1 MIEAI
6 ITSLGLG
13 LLSSASPCI
22 LPLYPGFLA
31 YLAGR
36 QEGIQ
41 SKVGRYSLGFWV
53 LAGVLTMMLALGLL
67 IALLSVSI
75 GAVLTIVI
83 PIAYLLII
91 ALGVAL
97 LFDYNPFKAL
107 PQVQVPVLN
116 NPYVNAY
123 VYGLLYGPIALPCSG
138 PLIVG
143 IFTYSLTSAEVI
155 SKLWIFLWFGIGF
168 GLPLLLLSFLSGATQ
183 QWIVRFFAR
192 HSRAIN
198 IIGGLLLIGVG
209 IYGLV
214 TNWDL
219 ISTYLSIWFGG

>member
-1 MIEAI
+1 MIETI
-6 ITSLGLG
+6 LTSLSLG
-13 LLSSASPCI
+13 LLSSTSPCI

-36 QEGIQ
+36 QEGIN
-41 SKVGRYSLGFWV
+41 SRIGRYSLGFFV
-53 LAGVLTMMLALGLL
+53 LAGVLTMMLGLGLL

-75 GAVLTIVI
+75 GAALSIVI

-91 ALGVAL
+91 ALGIAL

-107 PQVQVPVLN
+107 PQVQVPFLK

-138 PLIVG
+138 SLVVG
-143 IFTYSLTSAEVI
+143 IFTYSLTAGEVL
-155 SKLWIFLWFGIGF
+155 SKLSIFLWFGIGF

-198 IIGGLLLIGVG
+198 LIGGLLLIGVG

-214 TNWDL
+214 SNWDL
-219 ISTYLSIWFGG
+219 ISTYFQIWFT

>member
-1 MIEAI
+1 MFETIF
-6 ITSLGLG
+6 TSLSLG

-36 QEGIQ
+36 QSGIQ
-41 SKVGRYSLGFWV
+41 SRVGRYLLGLFV
-53 LAGVLTMMLALGLL
+53 LAGVLTMMLALGLV

-75 GAVLTIVI
+75 GAALTIVI

-138 PLIVG
+138 PLVVG
-143 IFTYSLTSAEVI
+143 IFTYSLTSAEVL
-155 SKLWIFLWFGIGF
+155 SKLWIFLWFGIGL

-192 HSRAIN
+192 HSRVIN
-198 IIGGLLLIGVG
+198 IVGGLLLVGVG
-209 IYGLV
+209 VYGLV

-219 ISTYLSIWFGG
+219 IRTYLEIWFGG